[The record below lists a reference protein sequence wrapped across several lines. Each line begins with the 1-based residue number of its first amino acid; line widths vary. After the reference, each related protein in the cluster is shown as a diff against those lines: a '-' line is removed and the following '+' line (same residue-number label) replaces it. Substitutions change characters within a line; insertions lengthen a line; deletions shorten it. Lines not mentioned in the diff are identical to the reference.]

1 MRDPSWSESIDLH
14 ELYFKLQ
21 VPPLN
26 ALYTK
31 TNKQTSYLTM
41 EPLLTSWY
49 TNTLINMYMF
59 SEHKE
64 KEQVRIHNILQNA
77 YAIG

>member
-1 MRDPSWSESIDLH
+1 MGKTYSFQENENRVGPNQ
-14 ELYFKLQ
+14 LQ

>member
-1 MRDPSWSESIDLH
+1 MGKTYSFQENETRVGPNQ
-14 ELYFKLQ
+14 LQ

-49 TNTLINMYMF
+49 TNSLINMYMF

>member
-1 MRDPSWSESIDLH
+1 MGKTYSFQENETRVGPN
-14 ELYFKLQ
+14 Q
-21 VPPLN
+21 LN

-31 TNKQTSYLTM
+31 TNKQTSSYLTM